1 MKISINK
8 DPPYI
13 PRKNQDI
20 VNILQKYL
28 PTKHVIKL
36 KLSLIILFTL
46 LSVFIG
52 MIIAVLI
59 TKFIFHQ

>member
-8 DPPYI
+8 DPSYI